1 MAFLLFLAFGNKG
14 SDMVFILA
22 IVADLFG
29 SLFGNLLA
37 DLLRN
42 INAVLDWNLNRNLYE
57 KKKMLLIINLKGFKS
72 SSSGTKIQS
81 INCIFF

>member
-57 KKKMLLIINLKGFKS
+57 KKDVIGY
-72 SSSGTKIQS
+72 
-81 INCIFF
+81 